1 MAKQVWLCG
10 TCGAHHPSE
19 EKALECEGLH
29 PDPKT
34 FKIQG
39 ATFRSMNG
47 AYGPEWGIRARVPS
61 RITIRFSDERW
72 DFAAYTLERVGPKG
86 M

>member
-10 TCGAHHPSE
+10 TCGAQHPSE
-19 EKALECEGLH
+19 EKALECEARH

-34 FKIQG
+34 FEIVG

-47 AYGPEWGIRARVPS
+47 AYGAEVHFRARVPGS
-61 RITIRFSDERW
+61 IKVRFSDERG
-72 DFAAYTLERVGPKG
+72 DFAVYNLERHGPRG
-86 M
+86 V